1 MQLVIKKFD
10 ELSTTELYKIL
21 QLRVDVFVVEQNCPY
36 PELDDKDQ
44 NAYHIYLQEKDEIQ
58 AYLRVLAPGVS
69 FEEASIGRVIAKKRR
84 CGLGSK
90 ILAEAI
96 KLAEEVFETD
106 IRIEAQTYAV
116 PFYKNFDFIVVSE
129 EFLEDG
135 IPHVQMLHKKSL

>member
-44 NAYHIYLQEKDEIQ
+44 SAYHIYLCDKGEIQ
-58 AYLRVLAPGVS
+58 AYLRVLPPKVS
-69 FEEASIGRVIAKKRR
+69 FEEASISRVIARKRR

-90 ILAEAI
+90 ILGEAV
-96 KLAEEVFETD
+96 KLAEETFGTD

-116 PFYKNFDFIVVSE
+116 PFYENFDFVVVSD

-135 IPHVQMLHKKSL
+135 IPHVQMLYKKSL

>member
-44 NAYHIYLQEKDEIQ
+44 NAYHIYLQENDEIQ

-69 FEEASIGRVIAKKRR
+69 FEEASVGRVIAKKRR

-116 PFYKNFDFIVVSE
+116 PFYKNFDFVVVSE